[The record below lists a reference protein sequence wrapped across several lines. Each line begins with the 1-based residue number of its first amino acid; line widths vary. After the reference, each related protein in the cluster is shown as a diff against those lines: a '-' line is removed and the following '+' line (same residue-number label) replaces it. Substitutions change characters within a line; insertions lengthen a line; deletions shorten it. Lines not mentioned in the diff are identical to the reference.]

1 MGMTCVL
8 PQKFKSSTCVLA
20 QQFATWGER
29 QASLCG
35 GNTLSS
41 QELQTPFQ
49 HDQLLLDNVNNSRP
63 QHFSLRSDQR
73 LEGSDAQVGGTTCWS
88 SSSVMLVVFS
98 RASTSSKLW
107 HWRIWKKQV
116 FSSVSSEQKHK
127 NGIFTLLSSM
137 QKSSLSPLWYC
148 QFHLDFQFCHGW
160 VNLNQLKGPPGH
172 LLPGGL
178 PGLVP
183 LADITKIYRNV
194 PKLYQNIP
202 KITPDIPKLCQDMTS
217 CLVAS
222 LAWILLQRPRSP
234 RASHLPELNNSQT
247 NNILEATRTL
257 SSNDP
262 FHSYSYQPIRT

>member
-1 MGMTCVL
+1 M
-8 PQKFKSSTCVLA
+8 LA

-29 QASLCG
+29 PASLCG

-41 QELQTPFQ
+41 QELQTPCQ
-49 HDQLLLDNVNNSRP
+49 HD
-63 QHFSLRSDQR
+63 H
-73 LEGSDAQVGGTTCWS
+73 WS
-88 SSSVMLVVFS
+88 AIIGWCKRQSPSVFS
-98 RASTSSKLW
+98 IEVRPETGRLWCSIWWHHLLKFLLCHVRRLLQGIHQFRAVTLENL
-107 HWRIWKKQV
+107 KKNRYLLQWALNR
-116 FSSVSSEQKHK
+116 SMKK
-127 NGIFTLLSSM
+127 TLSFPMLSPM
-137 QKSSLSPLWYC
+137 PKSSLSPLWYC

-160 VNLNQLKGPPGH
+160 VNLNQLKGPPEH
-172 LLPGGL
+172 LPPGGL
-178 PGLVP
+178 PGLDH
-183 LADITKIYRNV
+183 LADITKIYQNM
-194 PKLYQNIP
+194 PKIYQNIP

-234 RASHLPELNNSQT
+234 RASHLSELNNSQT